1 MDGKPVL
8 RFGGEEGSGGQY
20 TVLPPLLSPT
30 ARPAAVVAWATW
42 WTTYGRGEALASG
55 LDVMVLSQA
64 AVCHFT

>member
-8 RFGGEEGSGGQY
+8 RFGGEEGSGAQY

-30 ARPAAVVAWATW
+30 APPAVVVAWATW
-42 WTTYGRGEALASG
+42 RTTYGRGEAFASG
-55 LDVMVLSQA
+55 PDVTVLRQA